1 MSCPRPAVTW
11 CLATLL
17 LVFAILFQQGQLD
30 EVRAQRDDAQRRMGE
45 CIDIAADARDVAL
58 MREKAWMRAV
68 SDLSYCELWES
79 HGDGFGGFGGQ
90 CLGPE
95 YWSSYNTYTGP

>member
-1 MSCPRPAVTW
+1 MKLPPPDITW
-11 CLATLL
+11 CLATCA
-17 LVFAILFQQGQLD
+17 LVCAIQFQQGQLD

-45 CIDIAADARDVAL
+45 CIDIAADARDEAL
-58 MREKAWMRAV
+58 MSEKAWMRAV
-68 SDLSYCELWES
+68 SDLSYCELWEY
-79 HGDGFGGFGGQ
+79 HGGGFGGQ